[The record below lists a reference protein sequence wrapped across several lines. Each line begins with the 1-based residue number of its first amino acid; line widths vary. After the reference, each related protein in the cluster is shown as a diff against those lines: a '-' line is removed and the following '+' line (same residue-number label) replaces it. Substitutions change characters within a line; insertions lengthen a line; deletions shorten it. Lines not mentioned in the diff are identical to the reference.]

1 MNNENTIYDNDR
13 RFNNN
18 EDTQYDDRFNN
29 KGAEDE
35 STTFDETRFGEDES
49 TRFDEAEEPA
59 NAPAA
64 QQQPKKKSLGK
75 RMATAFGV
83 SAALG
88 AGAAVLTSG
97 TPADE
102 ADNDVKPEEH
112 PEWTDGEVAVAQSVN
127 DDMSF
132 GEAFSAARSEVG
144 AGGVFEWHGNIY
156 NTYTKEEWDNMSQE
170 QRDEYGSH
178 FNWHASTS
186 SDNHEAHV
194 TAASGGGHATAA
206 AQPAAHTTSA
216 QPTAQPASNVEP
228 DYTTGVHTG
237 QAEVV
242 AVSDDETGDAEV
254 EILGV
259 HHDDDSG
266 ATYANLAVGG
276 HDAVLVDLDDNNTF
290 DVLAI
295 DVNDDNQITENEV
308 IDVSQ
313 QNITLQ
319 SLGVSRVVDDSQGVV
334 AASDD
339 SADGIDAHYDAMEAH
354 NDMGMM
360 DDMQDF
366 SI

>member
-1 MNNENTIYDNDR
+1 
-13 RFNNN
+13 
-18 EDTQYDDRFNN
+18 
-29 KGAEDE
+29 
-35 STTFDETRFGEDES
+35 
-49 TRFDEAEEPA
+49 
-59 NAPAA
+59 
-64 QQQPKKKSLGK
+64 
-75 RMATAFGV
+75 
-83 SAALG
+83 
-88 AGAAVLTSG
+88 
-97 TPADE
+97 
-102 ADNDVKPEEH
+102 
-112 PEWTDGEVAVAQSVN
+112 
-127 DDMSF
+127 
-132 GEAFSAARSEVG
+132 
-144 AGGVFEWHGNIY
+144 
-156 NTYTKEEWDNMSQE
+156 MSQE

-186 SDNHEAHV
+186 SDNQEAHV

-216 QPTAQPASNVEP
+216 QPTAQPASNGEP

>member
-1 MNNENTIYDNDR
+1 M
-13 RFNNN
+13 
-18 EDTQYDDRFNN
+18 
-29 KGAEDE
+29 
-35 STTFDETRFGEDES
+35 
-49 TRFDEAEEPA
+49 
-59 NAPAA
+59 
-64 QQQPKKKSLGK
+64 
-75 RMATAFGV
+75 
-83 SAALG
+83 
-88 AGAAVLTSG
+88 
-97 TPADE
+97 
-102 ADNDVKPEEH
+102 
-112 PEWTDGEVAVAQSVN
+112 
-127 DDMSF
+127 
-132 GEAFSAARSEVG
+132 
-144 AGGVFEWHGNIY
+144 
-156 NTYTKEEWDNMSQE
+156 
-170 QRDEYGSH
+170 
-178 FNWHASTS
+178 
-186 SDNHEAHV
+186 
-194 TAASGGGHATAA
+194 
-206 AQPAAHTTSA
+206 
-216 QPTAQPASNVEP
+216 
-228 DYTTGVHTG
+228 
-237 QAEVV
+237 V